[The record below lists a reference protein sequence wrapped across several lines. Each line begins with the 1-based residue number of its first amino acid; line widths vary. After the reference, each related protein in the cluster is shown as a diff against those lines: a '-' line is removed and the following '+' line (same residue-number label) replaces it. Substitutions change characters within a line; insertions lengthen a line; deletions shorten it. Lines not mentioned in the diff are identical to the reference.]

1 MKKNTKTKFGKQ
13 LIKYSALSMALVSVA
28 DASGQIV
35 FTDIDPD
42 FTSGVGES
50 FAIDFDGNGTND
62 ITIFQDELTFVN
74 NGNPIT
80 APRIRIDTEAI
91 AFENNGYTYTSNL
104 PQGES
109 ISPNGDFIANVDLCL
124 GYGYAYSFC
133 HENQQESGDSLVGIR
148 FDIEGSTHYGWIE
161 FGNVTGNQYEVLS
174 YAYESTP
181 DMGIFA
187 GNTSNDTDGNLSLED
202 NVIEG
207 LSSYIANDALTITSR
222 NPLQNV
228 TIHNLNGQ
236 EVISQNLGNTSE
248 TINLNGLSTGV
259 YIATVRTAGKS
270 TAIKFVK

>member
-1 MKKNTKTKFGKQ
+1 MKKNTKTKIGKQ

-28 DASGQIV
+28 EASGQIV
-35 FTDIDPD
+35 FTDVDPD
-42 FTSGVGES
+42 FSSASGES

-62 ITIFQDELTFVN
+62 VTILRDEKTFVN
-74 NGNPIT
+74 SGNEIT
-80 APRIRIDTEAI
+80 APRIILDTETI

-109 ISPNGDFIANVDLCL
+109 ISPNGDFLSMGDVCV
-124 GYGYAYSFC
+124 GYGYVYSFC
-133 HENQQESGDSLVGIR
+133 HDYQDNSGDSIVGIR
-148 FDIEGSTHYGWIE
+148 FDLEGNTHYGWIE
-161 FGNVTGNQYEVLS
+161 LNTLVGDQYQVLS

-181 DMGIFA
+181 DIGIFA
-187 GNTSNDTDGNLSLED
+187 GDPGGETDDTLSLED
-202 NVIEG
+202 SVIEG
-207 LSSYIANDALTITSR
+207 LFAYIANDALTITSR

-248 TINLNGLSTGV
+248 TINLNNLSTGM
-259 YIATVRTAGKS
+259 YIATVRTEGKR